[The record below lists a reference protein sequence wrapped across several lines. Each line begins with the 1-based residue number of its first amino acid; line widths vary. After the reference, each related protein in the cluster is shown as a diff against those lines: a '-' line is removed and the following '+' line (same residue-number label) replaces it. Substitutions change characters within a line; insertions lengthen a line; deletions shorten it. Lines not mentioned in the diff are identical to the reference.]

1 MIFGI
6 DGSPGSTSQRKPSPR
21 SDTERYLP
29 YLMEREV
36 IQEESRLASDDL
48 LNDDE
53 TGIPPGEV
61 IDPDRKK
68 RLNTPGVVK
77 EVSDGDEES
86 DDDDTTTES

>member
-1 MIFGI
+1 MKLKYYIASIALASLLFTGCQK
-6 DGSPGSTSQRKPSPR
+6 D
-21 SDTERYLP
+21 EFFE
-29 YLMEREV
+29 LMEREV

-53 TGIPPGEV
+53 TGIPPGEA